1 MLFALIFTAC
11 SSKNYEPV
19 TPYLKLKL
27 EQNATI
33 LPKIK
38 SEFNAD
44 TDKFLEKYFAVWNL
58 EKPNMKELK
67 KLKNNAFFG
76 LKYANNP
83 KARFNANGTNYDEAF
98 LNSIKFNA
106 NENEFGKIWL
116 PAITTNNALLRNL
129 PTNAPIY
136 GNPKKAGEGYPFDYA
151 SISALGVAYPLLVS
165 HFSKDGEWAFVQNDT
180 VWGWIQSSNLKI
192 LDENSVEIYKNSKF
206 LTILKDNARIYDENN
221 ATIFKARS
229 GTILPYESQNN
240 AKFSGKFLSKMGYK
254 KYFVNSNDAS
264 KFPAKLNNENL
275 QILTNSLISQSYGWG
290 GTSFLRDCSLM
301 TKDFLAN
308 FGIWLPRNSKA
319 QSNAGVKHSLADM
332 NNDEKLKFIKANAKP
347 YRTILYLSGH
357 IMLYVGEING
367 EVAVLHSVWGLR
379 TIDDGRALI
388 AKTALTT
395 LEIGKN
401 RPDIAKDRLLL
412 SRINAMTIL
421 GE

>member
-1 MLFALIFTAC
+1 
-11 SSKNYEPV
+11 
-19 TPYLKLKL
+19 
-27 EQNATI
+27 
-33 LPKIK
+33 
-38 SEFNAD
+38 
-44 TDKFLEKYFAVWNL
+44 
-58 EKPNMKELK
+58 
-67 KLKNNAFFG
+67 
-76 LKYANNP
+76 
-83 KARFNANGTNYDEAF
+83 
-98 LNSIKFNA
+98 
-106 NENEFGKIWL
+106 
-116 PAITTNNALLRNL
+116 
-129 PTNAPIY
+129 
-136 GNPKKAGEGYPFDYA
+136 EGYPFDYA
-151 SISALGVAYPLLVS
+151 SVSALSVAYPLLVS

-192 LDENSVEIYKNSKF
+192 LDENSAEIYKNSNF
-206 LTILKDNARIYDENN
+206 LTILKDNAQIYDENN
-221 ATIFKARS
+221 ATIFLARS

-254 KYFVNSNDAS
+254 KYFVNSSDAS

-319 QSNAGVKHSLADM
+319 QSNAGLKYELSEFSNA
-332 NNDEKLKFIKANAKP
+332 EKLEFIKIHGIA
-347 YRTILYLSGH
+347 YRTLLYLSGH

-379 TIDDGRALI
+379 TINDDRAVI
-388 AKTALTT
+388 GKTALTT

-412 SRINAMTIL
+412 SRISAMTIL

>member
-19 TPYLKLKL
+19 TPYLKLKF

-38 SEFNAD
+38 GEFNAD
-44 TDKFLEKYFAVWNL
+44 TDKFLKKYFAVWNL

-67 KLKNNAFFG
+67 KLKNNALFG

-106 NENEFGKIWL
+106 NESEFGKIWI

-151 SISALGVAYPLLVS
+151 SISALSVAYPLLVS

-192 LDENSVEIYKNSKF
+192 LDENSAEIYKNLKF
-206 LTILKDNARIYDENN
+206 LTNLKDNARIYNENN

-229 GTILPYESQNN
+229 GTILPYDSENN
-240 AKFSGKFLSKMGYK
+240 AEFSGKFLSKTGFK
-254 KYFVNSNDAS
+254 KYFVNSSDAS

-319 QSNAGVKHSLADM
+319 QSNAGLKYELSEFSNA
-332 NNDEKLKFIKANAKP
+332 EKLEFIKTKGIA
-347 YRTILYLSGH
+347 YRTILHLSGH

-388 AKTALTT
+388 AKTAITT